1 MCWVDN
7 ARQIVR
13 VEYGALDETSMIAV
27 QSSRIR
33 VEFARSKRYH
43 PKMFRA
49 ANNPR
54 LLPVLLAIL
63 VIVSSAPFVDA
74 HGGDQPDHVAS
85 GVYVDSNGDAGSSAP
100 SSSKPAGPSHA
111 HFHTCCPH
119 AGMTPLNGI
128 SAHRTPVS
136 FRTTRKLGH
145 PPPGFFQLPLRP
157 PTLSI

>member
-1 MCWVDN
+1 
-7 ARQIVR
+7 
-13 VEYGALDETSMIAV
+13 
-27 QSSRIR
+27 
-33 VEFARSKRYH
+33 VEFARPNWYH
-43 PKMFRA
+43 AVMFLT

-85 GVYVDSNGDAGSSAP
+85 GLYVDSNGNVDNSAP

-119 AGMTPLNGI
+119 AGMAPLNGI
-128 SAHRTPVS
+128 SAHRTPFS

-145 PPPGFFQLPLRP
+145 PPPGFFRLPLRP
-157 PTLSI
+157 PSLSI